1 MTHDPQTHD
10 PKYGNYAEFSS
21 PATPNVKKSYA
32 LEWMQVLI
40 HLLEISTEDKAK
52 NRLTI
57 GS

>member
-1 MTHDPQTHD
+1 MIHD

-21 PATPNVKKSYA
+21 RATRTWGKNNA
-32 LEWMQVLI
+32 LERMQVLI